1 MPFALGIE
9 RFGGAVSLT
18 LEGVEVGESAEQVRH
33 RKFTAELAQD
43 SEERCPYLKG
53 DDPRCS
59 GEYLGNHGTSVE
71 MWLYASHVVIRDE
84 E

>member
-1 MPFALGIE
+1 MAFALGIE

-33 RKFTAELAQD
+33 MKFTAELAQD
-43 SEERCPYLKG
+43 SEKRSPYLKG

-59 GEYLGNHGTSVE
+59 GEYLCNHASITRPSVCDISCE
-71 MWLYASHVVIRDE
+71 MHRA
-84 E
+84 